1 MALPRPGAWQ
11 GLCLFILVGRDIFA
25 GPFLHPHPTESP
37 MTFKKITVRA
47 VLAAGLL
54 AAAIPSLA
62 ADWVVGANIGNVPW
76 EFQDK
81 DGKFVGFEIDLV
93 NEVAKRAGKTV
104 EIENIPFNGL
114 FPAVQS
120 GRIQIAV
127 SSITIT
133 AKRLESLAFAQ
144 PYYDSD
150 QSLSVQKSAKID
162 KLEDL
167 AGKTVGVDTAS
178 TGDIFATKNTDKYKI
193 ADIKRYEGLAPAM
206 LDLAAGRIE
215 GYISDIP
222 AVEYY
227 IKDKPQYRV
236 AARIPTGERYSF
248 MFAKNFADAGK
259 INEILTTLKKE
270 KVIAGLHSKW
280 FGSMPPDTSSTVQVM
295 DVPKP

>member
-1 MALPRPGAWQ
+1 MKFRKFALRLALGVA
-11 GLCLFILVGRDIFA
+11 
-25 GPFLHPHPTESP
+25 
-37 MTFKKITVRA
+37 A
-47 VLAAGLL
+47 VAAS
-54 AAAIPSLA
+54 AAPALA

-76 EFQDK
+76 QFQDAS
-81 DGKFVGFEIDLV
+81 GKFVGFEIDLV

-104 EIENIPFNGL
+104 QIENIPFNGL

-120 GRIQIAV
+120 GRIQIAI

-133 AKRLESLAFAQ
+133 PKRLESLAFAQ

-150 QSLSVQKSAKID
+150 QSLSVLKSAKID

-178 TGDIFATKNTDKYKI
+178 TGDIYTTENTTKLKI
-193 ADIKRYEGLAPAM
+193 AKISRYEGLQPAM
-206 LDLAAGRIE
+206 LDLAAGRID

-236 AARIPTGERYSF
+236 VARIPTNERYSF
-248 MFAKNFADAGK
+248 MFAKNFAEAGK
-259 INEILTTLKKE
+259 INDVLTTLKKE
-270 KVIAGLHSKW
+270 GFIAATHKKW
-280 FGSMPPDTSSTVQVM
+280 FGTMPPASSSSVKVM
-295 DVPKP
+295 DVPKL